1 MNETIV
7 IVGVLLS
14 ILFYEVSE
22 LSPGGLI
29 VPGYFALFSNDY
41 KRIVVTI
48 LVAFLILI
56 IVRVLEKYLIIYGR
70 RRFAMYIIITFIL
83 KRFLG
88 ELDFEILIG
97 GELIGLLIPAILAQ
111 DLDRNGIKKTLPALL
126 ILTGVIKSVIVI
138 SGRFL

>member
-7 IVGVLLS
+7 VIGILLS

-29 VPGYFALFSNDY
+29 VPGYFALFSSDY
-41 KRIVVTI
+41 KRIVMTI
-48 LVAFLILI
+48 LVAFFVL
-56 IVRVLEKYLIIYGR
+56 VVVKVLEKYLIIYGR
-70 RRFAMYIIITFIL
+70 RRFAIYIIITFLL
-83 KRFLG
+83 KRFIG

-97 GELIGLLIPAILAQ
+97 GEIIGLLIPAILAQ

-126 ILTGVIKSVIVI
+126 ILTGVIKSIVVI
-138 SGRFL
+138 SGSFI

>member
-88 ELDFEILIG
+88 GLDFEILIG

-126 ILTGVIKSVIVI
+126 ILTGVIKSVIII

>member
-7 IVGVLLS
+7 IIGVLLS

-48 LVAFLILI
+48 LVAFFVLIV
-56 IVRVLEKYLIIYGR
+56 VRFLEKYLIIYGR
-70 RRFAMYIIITFIL
+70 RRFAIYIIITFLL
-83 KRFLG
+83 KRFMG

-97 GELIGLLIPAILAQ
+97 GEVIGLLIPAILAQ
-111 DLDRNGIKKTLPALL
+111 DLDRNGVKKTLPALL
-126 ILTGVIKSVIVI
+126 ILTGVMKSIIII
-138 SGRFL
+138 SGSFI

>member
-7 IVGVLLS
+7 VIGILLS

-29 VPGYFALFSNDY
+29 VPGYFALFSSDY
-41 KRIVVTI
+41 KRIVMTI
-48 LVAFLILI
+48 LVAFFVL
-56 IVRVLEKYLIIYGR
+56 VVVKVLEKYLIIYGR
-70 RRFAMYIIITFIL
+70 RRFAIYIIITFLL
-83 KRFLG
+83 KRFIG

-97 GELIGLLIPAILAQ
+97 GEIIGLLIPAILAQ

-126 ILTGVIKSVIVI
+126 ILTGVIKSIVVI
-138 SGRFL
+138 SGNFI

>member
-88 ELDFEILIG
+88 GLDFEILIG

-126 ILTGVIKSVIVI
+126 ILTGVIKSIVII

>member
-41 KRIVVTI
+41 KRIVATI
-48 LVAFLILI
+48 LVAFFVLIA
-56 IVRVLEKYLIIYGR
+56 VGWCDPSNENVIY
-70 RRFAMYIIITFIL
+70 ISNI
-83 KRFLG
+83 
-88 ELDFEILIG
+88 
-97 GELIGLLIPAILAQ
+97 
-111 DLDRNGIKKTLPALL
+111 DL
-126 ILTGVIKSVIVI
+126 SQ
-138 SGRFL
+138 

>member
-7 IVGVLLS
+7 VIGILLS

-29 VPGYFALFSNDY
+29 VPGYFALFSSDY
-41 KRIVVTI
+41 KRIVMTI
-48 LVAFLILI
+48 LVALFVLVV
-56 IVRVLEKYLIIYGR
+56 VRVLEKYLIIYGR
-70 RRFAMYIIITFIL
+70 RRFAIYIIITFLL
-83 KRFLG
+83 KRFIG

-97 GELIGLLIPAILAQ
+97 GEIIGLLIPAILAQ

-126 ILTGVIKSVIVI
+126 ILTGVIKSIVVI
-138 SGRFL
+138 SGSFI

>member
-88 ELDFEILIG
+88 GLDFEILIG

>member
-111 DLDRNGIKKTLPALL
+111 DLDRNGIKKTLPVLL